1 MIQARE
7 STLQEPQEQVVG
19 PRDGNLSG
27 VAQLHPTLCDP
38 VDYTVH
44 GILQAR
50 TLEWVAY
57 PFSRV
62 SFQPRNQTQNTGV
75 GSLSLLQGIFPTQ
88 ESNQPRVSCIAGD
101 SLPAELPGKPSWR
114 KPLASEPG
122 FGLGGMR
129 EEAEGIPDSDKWW
142 VGLSSTGSLA
152 AMKEPQKHSR
162 PCSLTTPHP
171 STRSCTQN
179 AGYMQILLFQV
190 VTELPKGRDPRKE
203 LICCSGSQQG

>member
-44 GILQAR
+44 GIPQAR

-62 SFQPRNQTQNTGV
+62 SFQPRNQTW
-75 GSLSLLQGIFPTQ
+75 
-88 ESNQPRVSCIAGD
+88 VSCIAGD